1 MKILTIIIFYLIVVS
16 SSAQELDGKWLMIKG
31 GDTYLLPENLIL
43 EINSDSLT
51 YYSFDKIQSS
61 IPIKIQ
67 GKEIRINNRHNENFE
82 FINDNRIAIESSGKV
97 NGKDS
102 LIVTEYVRLVET
114 RTRLT
119 QGEIENLSFEL
130 NYNNSRFKVVFNT
143 ELEDHQILSIME
155 KDEITRIQLEKIDA
169 TFFISIYEFGKRETV
184 IPIKEVSR
192 DQLVLYGMPGKPYE
206 ITGEKIK

>member
-1 MKILTIIIFYLIVVS
+1 MKILPIIIFYLIVVS

-192 DQLVLYGMPGKPYE
+192 DQLVLYGMPEKPYE

>member
-1 MKILTIIIFYLIVVS
+1 MVS

-192 DQLVLYGMPGKPYE
+192 DQLVLYGMPEKPYE

>member
-1 MKILTIIIFYLIVVS
+1 MVS

-82 FINDNRIAIESSGKV
+82 FINDNRIAIKSSGKV

-114 RTRLT
+114 RTGLT

-192 DQLVLYGMPGKPYE
+192 DQLVLYGMPEKPYE

>member
-192 DQLVLYGMPGKPYE
+192 DQLVLYGMPEKPYE